1 MWRLRS
7 LDGYEILT
15 NRIEAYLRN
24 FSAVWERDRVLVPGI
39 SVMTWITLFIPPLHI
54 NTIET

>member
-7 LDGYEILT
+7 LDGDETLI
-15 NRIEAYLRN
+15 NRIEAYLCN

-39 SVMTWITLFIPPLHI
+39 SVMTWMTLFVPPLHI
-54 NTIET
+54 NVIET